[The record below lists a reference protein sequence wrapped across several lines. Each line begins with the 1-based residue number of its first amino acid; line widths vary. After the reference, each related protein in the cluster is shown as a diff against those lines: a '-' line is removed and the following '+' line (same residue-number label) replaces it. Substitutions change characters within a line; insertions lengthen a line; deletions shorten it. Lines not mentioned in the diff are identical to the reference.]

1 MVISLKRFLCVL
13 LLIACAILFL
23 ISSFTAYANLTAF
36 ASKNEENVTV
46 IIDPGHGGEDGGAV
60 AEDGTVEKDLNL
72 LIAMKLKALFI
83 QNGFNVITTRETD
96 IAIYDDGLDSL
107 REKKASDMKN
117 RLAIFNDNPNNII
130 ISIHQ
135 NKFEQSKYH
144 GTQIFYSNNN
154 SQSALLAVEIKKSVI
169 SLLQPE
175 NKRETKAADKNI
187 YLLYNCENPAVIV
200 ECGFISN
207 PSELNLLK
215 DDEYQGEIAL
225 SIFNG
230 FMNHYSKQ

>member
-96 IAIYDDGLDSL
+96 IAIYDDDLDSL
-107 REKKASDMKN
+107 RRKKTSDMKN
-117 RLAIFNDNPNNII
+117 RLAIFNDNPSNII

-154 SQSALLAVEIKKSVI
+154 SQSALLADEIKKSVI

>member
-1 MVISLKRFLCVL
+1 ML

-107 REKKASDMKN
+107 RRKKTSDMKN
-117 RLAIFNDNPNNII
+117 RLAIFNDNPSNII

-154 SQSALLAVEIKKSVI
+154 SQSALLADEIKKSVI

>member
-107 REKKASDMKN
+107 RRKKTSDMKN
-117 RLAIFNDNPNNII
+117 RLAIFNDNPSNII

-154 SQSALLAVEIKKSVI
+154 SQSALLADEIKKSVI